1 MMHVSGSFLTG
12 PSDGSRRV
20 PRNVGGAWHHR
31 QVPARKPE
39 SLASEAAFRARLKD
53 LAAVLLE
60 PEWLG
65 TDSKHHV
72 RCAAGHDCYPR
83 AKDVSRGGGVCRVC
97 AGCDKATA
105 AAAFRARLA
114 ELGAVPLYEEYRG
127 VRHPH
132 HVRCA
137 NGHDCYARPDSVV
150 TGRAGVCRICAGLSP
165 VTAEASFRARLE
177 ELAAVPLFDRWL
189 GAKQPHHVRCRNG
202 HDCYPSPSDVKQGCG
217 ICRTCAGTDP
227 AVTEAAFRARLAEL
241 GAELLAR
248 YVSNHVPHH
257 VRCAAGHDCYP
268 RPKDTIRGR
277 GICMVCSPRDSAR
290 AEREF
295 RARLDELG
303 ATLLES
309 RWLGADKP
317 HRVRCAQGHLCRS
330 WPASLRSGSGI
341 CRSCAC
347 SQPDVFY
354 VVTCARVVKFGV
366 TSGDPRPRLRNHA
379 ARGYTD
385 VIRLAAG
392 LPGTAA
398 LDAENAVKSALA
410 MAGEKPVRGREYFDV
425 SCVPLIIDVADSWL
439 DDPAEAD
446 ELRAMGLM

>member
-1 MMHVSGSFLTG
+1 VST
-12 PSDGSRRV
+12 RR
-20 PRNVGGAWHHR
+20 
-31 QVPARKPE
+31 PE
-39 SLASEAAFRARLKD
+39 SLAAEAAFHDRLRD
-53 LAAVLLE
+53 LGAELLE

-65 TDSKHHV
+65 TDSRHHV

-83 AKDVSRGGGVCRVC
+83 PHDVRPGAGICRAC

-127 VRHPH
+127 VKQPH

-137 NGHDCYARPDSVV
+137 NGHDCHPRPDSVV
-150 TGRAGVCRICAGLSP
+150 ANRSGVCRICAGFSP
-165 VTAEASFRARLE
+165 VTADAAFRARLE
-177 ELAAVPLFDRWL
+177 ELGAVPLFDGWL

-202 HDCYPSPSDVKQGCG
+202 HDCHPSPSDVKQGCG
-217 ICRTCAGTDP
+217 ICRTCARTDP
-227 AVTEAAFRARLAEL
+227 AVTEAAFRSRLAEL
-241 GAELLAR
+241 GAELLER
-248 YVSNHVPHH
+248 YVSNNVPHH
-257 VRCAAGHDCYP
+257 VLCAAGHDCYP
-268 RPKDTIRGR
+268 RPKDAIRGR
-277 GICMVCSPRDSAR
+277 GICVVCSQRDPVT

-295 RARLDELG
+295 RWRLAELG
-303 ATLLES
+303 AVLLES

-330 WPASLRSGSGI
+330 WPASVRSGSGT

-347 SQPDVFY
+347 SRPDVFY
-354 VVTCARVVKFGV
+354 VVTGAGVVKFGV

-385 VIRLAAG
+385 VIRLATG
-392 LPGTAA
+392 LLVTVA
-398 LDAENAVKSALA
+398 LDAEDAVKSALA

-425 SCVPLIIDVADSWL
+425 SCAPLIIDVADSWL
-439 DDPAEAD
+439 TPPQAKVLAVPQPPADSEAVAA
-446 ELRAMGLM
+446 LARYLTAPPASAASAPG